1 MRKENKIKGWQRILS
16 IIIPYLLIV
25 GIFQLIGGM
34 ISGVDFNNLNFQKSS
49 EQTLIISFF
58 SLLGTTLVVCIFMKY
73 IDKENFI
80 GLGFHTKNRLNEFYL
95 GFLIGAIIIISG
107 FVLLQFL
114 DEIKFQ
120 KTLFNF
126 KEFIYSILLF
136 LAVSITEEV
145 LSRGYILRN
154 LMLSFNKYF
163 ALILSSSLFSLMH
176 GFNPNIDLFGLVSIF
191 TAGIFLGITYIH
203 TKNLWFPIA
212 LHFSW
217 NFFQTVLGFNVSG
230 KDIYSVVEF
239 SMKEKTLLNGG
250 TFGFEGSIFSI
261 IAMIVT
267 IVIISIYYQRKK
279 LSTTSVA
286 NK

>member
-1 MRKENKIKGWQRILS
+1 MRKEIKVKGWQRILTM
-16 IIIPYLLIV
+16 IIPYLLIV
-25 GIFQLIGGM
+25 GIFQLIGGA

-58 SLLGTTLVVCIFMKY
+58 SLLGTSLVVWIFMKY

-80 GLGFHTKNRLNEFYL
+80 ELGFHTKNRLNEFYL
-95 GFLIGAIIIISG
+95 GFLIGAVIMISG

-114 DEIKFQ
+114 DEINFQ

-126 KEFIYSILLF
+126 EELIYSMLLF

-145 LSRGYILRN
+145 LFRGYILRN

-191 TAGIFLGITYIH
+191 IAGIFLGITYIH

-250 TFGFEGSIFSI
+250 NFGFEGSIFSI
-261 IAMIVT
+261 IAMIIT
-267 IVIISIYYQRKK
+267 IAIISIYYQRKK
-279 LSTTSVA
+279 LSTTSV
-286 NK
+286 KPQ